1 MNMAANGLELGK
13 CYLMETG
20 HLRRVMRIMPDGR
33 VQYEHRS
40 VQQTNV
46 KIWRPGMQDH
56 HSFASQVKREVSCD
70 WTAESDN
77 EEQDSL
83 APLL

>member
-33 VQYEHRS
+33 VQYEHRA

-46 KIWRPGMQDH
+46 KIWRPGMQDG
-56 HSFASQVKREVSCD
+56 HSFASQVEREVSCD
-70 WTAESDN
+70 WMAESDGRG
-77 EEQDSL
+77 
-83 APLL
+83 AR